1 MVKKRWIILMTAMVI
16 FAIWGAFAPEHS
28 FECEFGTAEGQ
39 INPADVAWLITATIF
54 VLMMTPGLSFFY
66 GGMVG
71 ARNVISTMLQS
82 FIAMG
87 LISVLW
93 VVIGFSLCFGDDVGG
108 LGIIGNPLSFPML
121 SNVGGATYI
130 TENTGKFVGG
140 ASIPLALFALFQM
153 KFAIITPSLI
163 TGSFAERVR
172 FSGYMWFMIFFFFF
186 IYCPLAHMTWH
197 PDGLFLNWGVVD
209 FAGGIVV
216 HASSGV
222 AALAGAIFLGRRKT
236 VNRNAEPA
244 NIPFVLLGAA
254 LLWLG
259 WFGFNAGS
267 SLHSDGMAVKA
278 FLNTNTAS
286 AVAMMTWI
294 FFDCLRGRK
303 PSAMGAAVGCVV
315 GLVAI
320 TPSAGYVTVGQSIT
334 ISFIITLICNI
345 AVNWGKGRGVDDAL
359 DVFPTHGTGGIF
371 GTVLTGIFIQEG
383 LIAGTWD
390 GFVIFLYHLLAIALV
405 IVYTFAMSYVGYRLV
420 DHFIPL
426 RVSTKSELIGL
437 DISQHDEHYG
447 LAHVGEREIAEYAQ
461 YEHDKKKK

>member
-1 MVKKRWIILMTAMVI
+1 MVKKRWFILMTLMVI
-16 FAIWGAFAPEHS
+16 FAIWGMFSSEPA
-28 FECEFGTAEGQ
+28 FECEFGTEEGQ

-93 VVIGFSLCFGDDVGG
+93 VVIGFSLCFGDDVAG
-108 LGIIGNPLSFPML
+108 LGIIGNPLSFPMM

-140 ASIPLALFALFQM
+140 ATIPLALFALFQM

-172 FSGYMWFMIFFFFF
+172 FSGYMWFMMFFFFF

-222 AALAGAIFLGRRKT
+222 AALAGAMFLGRRKT
-236 VNRNAEPA
+236 ANRNSEPA

-254 LLWLG
+254 MLWLG

-267 SLHSDGMAVKA
+267 SLHADGMAVKA

-405 IVYTFAMSYVGYRLV
+405 IVYTFVMSYFGYWLV
-420 DHFIPL
+420 DHFIPM
-426 RVSTKSELIGL
+426 RVSSKSERIGL

-447 LAHVGEREIAEYAQ
+447 LAHVGEREIAEYAE
-461 YEHDKKKK
+461 YEQEKKKK